1 MSDSF
6 PPTRLLTALLV
17 VVAASI
23 SVIAP
28 AATFAATADPSAH
41 TASTSCPNVLF
52 IGARGSGEKLEKA
65 SRGMGP
71 AVSMMAS
78 AMEAA
83 LKPHNLTLL
92 PEADPY
98 PADPVADLV
107 PSKDDAIAMAGGLD
121 LVVAIAWKKGVDKY
135 FKSIDTGISDAIV
148 VVKREVGRCPGTSL
162 VLAGYSQGAMVMHQA
177 ELQLADA
184 HQTNLLNHIA
194 GTLLLG
200 DGDRVPNTRATEFGT
215 SKRSGEGIRTY
226 LHGIAQHDVESPANT
241 ANICDEEDIVCDF
254 DPRKLMKDHNPFA
267 IVAAFKHA
275 AQVHTTYAASQGG
288 LLKEAADWLAAKII
302 AADTPAAPPQ
312 APPAPAPAPPAQ
324 PSPPSGEAG
333 VVSFPGSPLTV
344 SVGQLGQCQS
354 SYEGS
359 GDNYFPPDSNV
370 GDCGFF
376 LAFPGAGPGQPF
388 ALQGTTWGFEGLA
401 GPHGLNLYTPVSQSP
416 VTGAGTASEPYTETT
431 VFKLLDDEGNDDA
444 LVSETTAYVNG
455 ATQFTSTY
463 SVKNTTTDSIYFRAI
478 YAGDLYVGGD
488 DFGTGVFEA
497 SPPRFVGGENND
509 NGTIG
514 GFLESGDLP
523 WSSFEEGCWNDTSE
537 EDEAENQGRCT
548 GAEPSEAGIWHTVET
563 TTEEPHAFNE
573 LTEPANVD
581 NAMGV
586 EWDQLREAGL
596 PPGQEQAFKIVNVY
610 RP

>member
-1 MSDSF
+1 MRARF
-6 PPTRLLTALLV
+6 RPTHLLTILL

-28 AATFAATADPSAH
+28 AATFAAPTDLSARI
-41 TASTSCPNVLF
+41 ASTSCPDVIF
-52 IGARGSGEKLEKA
+52 IGARGSGEKLEK
-65 SRGMGP
+65 SSHGMGP
-71 AVSMMAS
+71 AVNTMAS
-78 AMEAA
+78 AMEAD
-83 LKPHNLTLL
+83 LKLHNLTLL

-98 PADPVADLV
+98 PADSVADLI

-121 LVVAIAWKKGVDKY
+121 LVAAIAWKKGVDKY
-135 FKSIDTGISDAIV
+135 FKSIDTGISDAIA

-184 HQTNLLNHIA
+184 HQTNLLSHIA

-200 DGDRVPNTRATEFGT
+200 DGDRVPNTQATEFGT

-226 LHGIAQHDVESPANT
+226 LRGIAKHDVESPANT

-254 DPRKLMKDHNPFA
+254 DPRKLTKDHNPFA
-267 IVAAFKHA
+267 IISAFKHA
-275 AQVHTTYAASQGG
+275 AQVHTTYATSQGG
-288 LLKEAADWLAAKII
+288 LLRQAADWLAAKII
-302 AADTPAAPPQ
+302 ATDTPATPSQ
-312 APPAPAPAPPAQ
+312 APPTPAPAPPAQ
-324 PSPPSGEAG
+324 PTPPPSEEPG

-359 GDNYFPPDSNV
+359 GDNYYPPEGNI

-376 LAFPGAGPGQPF
+376 LAFPASGAGQPA
-388 ALQGTTWGFEGLA
+388 ALQDTTWGFEGTA
-401 GPHGLNLYTPVSQSP
+401 GPNGLDLYTPVSQSP
-416 VTGAGTASEPYTETT
+416 VTGSGTASDPYTEVT
-431 VFKLLDDEGNDDA
+431 VFKLLDYEGNEDA
-444 LVSETTAYVNG
+444 LITETTTYVNG

-463 SVKNTTTDSIYFRAI
+463 YVKNTTAGPIYFRAI
-478 YAGDLYVGGD
+478 YAGDLYVGGN

-497 SPPRFVGGENND
+497 ASPRFVGGQNTAS
-509 NGTIG
+509 GAVG
-514 GFLESGDLP
+514 GFMEGGGLP
-523 WSSFEEGCWNDTSE
+523 WSSFGEGCWHDTSE
-537 EDEAENQGRCT
+537 EDESEGRC
-548 GAEPSEAGIWHTVET
+548 SEASSSDEGIWHTVET
-563 TTEEPHAFNE
+563 TVEEPEAFDE
-573 LTEPANVD
+573 SIEPNYVD
-581 NAMGV
+581 NAVGV

-596 PPGQEQAFKIVNVY
+596 PAGQEQAFTITNVY